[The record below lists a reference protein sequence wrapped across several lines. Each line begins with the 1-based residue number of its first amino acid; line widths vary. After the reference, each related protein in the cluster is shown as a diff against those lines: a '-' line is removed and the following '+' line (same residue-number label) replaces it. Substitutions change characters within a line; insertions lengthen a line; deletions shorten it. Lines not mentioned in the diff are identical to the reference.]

1 MNSTE
6 EMSIN
11 EQDLNNLC
19 LLVEQNLFDEFQSH
33 FEKLVNS
40 TEYLTTLIEHGN
52 NKFNLL
58 MLACFHGNEQ
68 IVKYLLQFPSA
79 NEQIAQRGNLIF
91 NGSRQI
97 QGGNVLYCS
106 CFQGHFHL
114 AKYLIEFN
122 ENLLDEDTFDDQSYP
137 LLLKATIENR
147 LDIVRFLLENR
158 YSHVN
163 ETRSSNNEQRTA
175 LMCAAYYNHSTIAEY
190 LINHG
195 ADVHY
200 TNPRTRLIKT
210 PLTCAVISEAS
221 EVFRVLWKANAGPK
235 SKDNDLLKLIVHRHA
250 YDIMMFL
257 LEESFYSPDDLEDCT
272 ASRISDLSANFQ
284 RIQKLLPF
292 LEISLKQR
300 QVIGLKK
307 VLRTPRSIFDYHQ
320 ECQTIEELKNIE
332 NDHERILIECLLIQE
347 RLYLPNRR
355 TIFKDA
361 LEEYTKRLISA
372 GKFEQTFDV
381 CLYFIEI
388 DQGESSLFLFI
399 WILCRMIS
407 SQEKISIE
415 RFLQA
420 ASFALQ
426 PSYNQSRET
435 DVNNALFFVVIANR
449 ILEQEDL
456 NLKQRK
462 LIYRWIIDLCRLQS
476 TCNYGQTMLHLCVHR
491 KTSKNLTFRPSDTT
505 PIIRFPNRSTLK
517 LLLTYGNSW
526 LDINRKDQFG
536 DTPLHIACQGI
547 VDEEI
552 LEILIKSGSHLD
564 CVNQKNQTPFD
575 YLTIL
580 RPISKAKQL
589 KCLCA
594 QKFHFIT
601 L

>member
-19 LLVEQNLFDEFQSH
+19 IFVEQNFFDEFQNY
-33 FEKLVNS
+33 FEKLINS

-52 NKFNLL
+52 YKFNLL
-58 MLACFHGNEQ
+58 MLECFHGNEQ

-79 NEQIAQRGNLIF
+79 NEQIVQRGNLIF
-91 NGSRQI
+91 NRGRQI
-97 QGGNVLYCS
+97 QDGNVLYCS

-122 ENLLDEDTFDDQSYP
+122 KNLLDENTFDHQSYP

-147 LDIVRFLLENR
+147 LDIVRFLLENH

-163 ETRSSNNEQRTA
+163 ETRSSNDEQRTA

-200 TNPRTRLIKT
+200 INPRMLLSKTSLI
-210 PLTCAVISEAS
+210 CAVINEAT
-221 EVFRVLWKANAGPK
+221 EVFRLLWKANAGPK
-235 SKDNDLLKLIVHRHA
+235 SKDNDLLKLIVHQHA
-250 YDIMMFL
+250 YDIMIFL
-257 LEESFYSPDDLEDCT
+257 FEESFYSPDDLENCIV
-272 ASRISDLSANFQ
+272 SRISDLSSNFQ

-292 LEISLKQR
+292 SEISLKQR

-307 VLRTPRSIFDYHQ
+307 V
-320 ECQTIEELKNIE
+320 IE

-388 DQGESSLFLFI
+388 NQGESSLFLFI

-407 SQEKISIE
+407 SQQKISIE

-426 PSYNQSRET
+426 PFYNQSRET
-435 DVNNALFFVVIANR
+435 DVKNALFFVIIANR
-449 ILEQEDL
+449 ILEQKDL

-476 TCNYGQTMLHLCVHR
+476 TCNYG
-491 KTSKNLTFRPSDTT
+491 
-505 PIIRFPNRSTLK
+505 
-517 LLLTYGNSW
+517 
-526 LDINRKDQFG
+526 
-536 DTPLHIACQGI
+536 
-547 VDEEI
+547 
-552 LEILIKSGSHLD
+552 
-564 CVNQKNQTPFD
+564 
-575 YLTIL
+575 
-580 RPISKAKQL
+580 
-589 KCLCA
+589 
-594 QKFHFIT
+594 
-601 L
+601 